1 MVSNDRRGFTLV
13 EVLVAI
19 AIISLAI
26 GISSYMINAFRMN
39 TRAQRESEGLVQARS
54 VLDSLRGL
62 WVDVNLFSTAVLPN
76 LKLPSGYSLTID
88 LSSQYSMN
96 PTTKAALTLNSSQT
110 SVYTSFDNTI
120 NQVTWSK
127 TGTVDA
133 NTRLRQVSIKIK
145 DSSSSDQPEVVL
157 NTLIVRPVVN

>member
-1 MVSNDRRGFTLV
+1 
-13 EVLVAI
+13 
-19 AIISLAI
+19 
-26 GISSYMINAFRMN
+26 MINAFRMN
-39 TRAQRESEGLVQARS
+39 IRAQRESEGLVQARS

-76 LKLPSGYSLTID
+76 LELPSGYSLTID

-110 SVYTSFDNTI
+110 NVYTSFNNTT
-120 NQVTWSK
+120 NQVTWNK

-133 NTRLRQVSIKIK
+133 NTRLRQISIKIK
-145 DSSSSDQPEVVL
+145 DLSASGQPEVVL
-157 NTLIVRPVVN
+157 STLVVRPVVN